1 MLAVSLRGPQLLVL
15 TGAGR
20 RAGCGVCGPNTPDR
34 GAGWREAPC
43 RPRPGGPA
51 GRMWSGAELGPT
63 GPRGSWEEG
72 GPIAR
77 WGSCGPPS
85 AARGHGLAH
94 VCSGERVLL
103 AVPGAALLS
112 EAPGGPDAAR
122 GGRSAACQRREGD
135 GVRPEPA
142 PGVRRPARSGESR
155 ACPPTPRAPR
165 RAAGQTVLVGRR
177 RGDPPRGPQ
186 KRERPGPCPEGPS
199 CPGGRLSPRT
209 HPEKYRSS
217 FPISAQNQGPC
228 RGVGHGA
235 PGCKTQVRAGE
246 DREGIA

>member
-1 MLAVSLRGPQLLVL
+1 MLGQQARPQPCSRQGVKGGLLAVSLRGPQLLVL

-85 AARGHGLAH
+85 AARDDGLAH

-103 AVPGAALLS
+103 AVPGDTLLS

-155 ACPPTPRAPR
+155 ACPTA
-165 RAAGQTVLVGRR
+165 
-177 RGDPPRGPQ
+177 RGEGGSGPD
-186 KRERPGPCPEGPS
+186 
-199 CPGGRLSPRT
+199 CPGGS
-209 HPEKYRSS
+209 EEG
-217 FPISAQNQGPC
+217 GPPT
-228 RGVGHGA
+228 RPSETGA
-235 PGCKTQVRAGE
+235 PRPLP
-246 DREGIA
+246 

>member
-1 MLAVSLRGPQLLVL
+1 MSPRGPQLLVL

-20 RAGCGVCGPNTPDR
+20 RAGCSVRGPNTPDT

-43 RPRPGGPA
+43 RPRPGRPA

-63 GPRGSWEEG
+63 GPRGPWEEG

-77 WGSCGPPS
+77 WGSCRPPS
-85 AARGHGLAH
+85 AARGDGLAH

-135 GVRPEPA
+135 GVRSEPA

-155 ACPPTPRAPR
+155 ACPARAEGGSGPDCP
-165 RAAGQTVLVGRR
+165 GGSEEVG
-177 RGDPPRGPQ
+177 PPRGPQ
-186 KRERPGPCPEGPS
+186 KRERPRPLP
-199 CPGGRLSPRT
+199 
-209 HPEKYRSS
+209 
-217 FPISAQNQGPC
+217 
-228 RGVGHGA
+228 
-235 PGCKTQVRAGE
+235 
-246 DREGIA
+246 